1 MASLVED
8 LLDVM
13 QRETENYQKLY
24 TLAEQKRRG
33 IMDRDLEKIEQTSSE
48 ENEIS
53 SELKNLE
60 SKRVR
65 VLKDMS
71 VVLGKDNDDKI
82 LTVTEVILLLNKQK
96 AEQEALT
103 KARDSLVKAATQ
115 MQFLNEQNQILLEQA
130 MEMVEFDLTLF
141 KSLRQAPQTANYGQD
156 AYTTGD
162 ILGGSSF
169 DSSQ

>member
-1 MASLVED
+1 VASLVED

-24 TLAEQKRRG
+24 TLAEQKRQG
-33 IMDRDLEKIEQTSSE
+33 IIHRDLEKIEQTSSE

-141 KSLRQAPQTANYGQD
+141 KSMRQAPETANYD
-156 AYTTGD
+156 RNAYNTGD
-162 ILGGSSF
+162 ILPTGGF
-169 DSSQ
+169 DAKQ